1 MSVETTY
8 NNLFSRQPLS
18 TLSKIASRAFLVVTI
33 LAAIGAIV
41 LTLAAGF
48 NLDITLMTL
57 CSMAA
62 TLLVGSGI
70 RWLQALGILPGSY
83 VFYIA
88 FAQPYAFD
96 SLSNPK
102 DMHIGG
108 YGHFVGN
115 VVVGGLVIIAYGAS
129 IASVVQSYRQGNQG
143 DQESLR
149 APRWLPTALGVVV
162 GMVIGALLIGAI
174 AQPPTVG
181 TTYTNGVAT
190 VHLSANSFSEP
201 AVTIAKGSKL
211 MLVDDTSQIHIL
223 ANGSWQNGTPKAERE
238 PGAPVVNNLQLS
250 GNSVQIG
257 PFTTAGTYHI
267 YCEVHSGM
275 NLTIVV
281 Q

>member
-8 NNLFSRQPLS
+8 NNLFSRQPLP

-70 RWLQALGILPGSY
+70 RWLQALPTLPGSY

-88 FAQPYAFD
+88 LAQPYAFD

-129 IASVVQSYRQGNQG
+129 IAS
-143 DQESLR
+143 
-149 APRWLPTALGVVV
+149 
-162 GMVIGALLIGAI
+162 
-174 AQPPTVG
+174 
-181 TTYTNGVAT
+181 
-190 VHLSANSFSEP
+190 
-201 AVTIAKGSKL
+201 
-211 MLVDDTSQIHIL
+211 
-223 ANGSWQNGTPKAERE
+223 
-238 PGAPVVNNLQLS
+238 
-250 GNSVQIG
+250 
-257 PFTTAGTYHI
+257 
-267 YCEVHSGM
+267 
-275 NLTIVV
+275 
-281 Q
+281 